1 MLKTITEHPLLA
13 QFELEHFDWS
23 GFLRRYGA
31 LIVLII
37 LIIFNSMFTENF
49 LTVQNLLYVQ
59 LRQAASVALLAV
71 GMSMVI
77 ATGGID
83 LSVGSVV
90 ALSGQTTAA
99 IVLAGGNVGIAIAV
113 GMIVAVLCGLLNGTL
128 VAAFGVQPMIAT
140 LILFTAGRGIAQV
153 VTGGR
158 ISGVSDP
165 FIRFI
170 GLGAVAGIP
179 LQVVVLA
186 LVAAIAIVAG
196 RTTRL
201 GTTLIAVGGNEMA
214 SSLVGIRTKR
224 VKLAV
229 YVAAATIAG
238 IVGMLEL
245 GRIQASDATN
255 AGLGM
260 ELDAI
265 AAVAVA
271 GASLAGGGFNPGR
284 AVIGAIML
292 RLLQNT
298 LIAHGISREISSVV
312 TGAIIVV
319 AILLQ
324 RKAKGSR

>member
-1 MLKTITEHPLLA
+1 MSDATIQLRRLTK
-13 QFELEHFDWS
+13 LEHVDWS

-31 LIVLII
+31 LIVLV
-37 LIIFNSMFTENF
+37 LLVIFNIIFTENF

-59 LRQAASVALLAV
+59 LRQATSVALLAI

-83 LSVGSVV
+83 LSVGAIV

-99 IVLAGGNVGIAIAV
+99 IVLAGGNVGVGLVV
-113 GMIVAVLCGLLNGTL
+113 GMLVAVLCGVFNGTL
-128 VAAFGVQPMIAT
+128 VSAFGVQPMIAT

-158 ISGVSDP
+158 IAGVDDP
-165 FIRFI
+165 VIRFI
-170 GLGAVAGIP
+170 GLGAIAGIP
-179 LQVVVLA
+179 LQVVILA
-186 LVAAIAIVAG
+186 LIAAITIIAG
-196 RTTRL
+196 KATRL
-201 GTTLIAVGGNEMA
+201 GTMLIAVGGNEKA

-224 VKLAV
+224 VKMFA
-229 YVAAATIAG
+229 YVVAGGIAG

-255 AGLGM
+255 AGLLM

-271 GASLAGGGFNPGR
+271 GASLAGGGFTPGR

-298 LIAHGISREISSVV
+298 LIAHGISREISWVV
-312 TGAIIVV
+312 QGAIIVV